1 MRIAWGRRMVCLLAQ
16 IIVLHGF
23 IAQSGTAE
31 AFKLYTSPKLGFGG
45 HGMRINSFQSRQLRN
60 VHLSVP
66 KRGLSK
72 AYAFNP
78 VKSFFDTLLSVP
90 KLIFG
95 QRKQAR
101 EDIRT
106 ADLQDFELDREKQ
119 WRREEQEELENWHYW
134 TSEQR
139 RLHEEKEAK
148 QVGTQPHHLQIVK
161 LPNHQYLLLW
171 FFVQKLQWPEVVER
185 CVIEPLRRER
195 QQHSEPSVTLPSAA
209 PTLST
214 GEVENQTSGSSNIGY
229 IIQGTCAKDIV
240 TKQEGIS
247 LPKSQGKS
255 SPFPWSSE
263 EVLFTF
269 ETDIVLL
276 LE

>member
-1 MRIAWGRRMVCLLAQ
+1 MRIVWGRRMVCLLAR

-60 VHLSVP
+60 VHLSIP

-95 QRKQAR
+95 QRKQPR

-148 QVGTQPHHLQIVK
+148 QVGTQPHHLQVVN
-161 LPNHQYLLLW
+161 LPNH
-171 FFVQKLQWPEVVER
+171 P
-185 CVIEPLRRER
+185 
-195 QQHSEPSVTLPSAA
+195 
-209 PTLST
+209 
-214 GEVENQTSGSSNIGY
+214 N
-229 IIQGTCAKDIV
+229 
-240 TKQEGIS
+240 
-247 LPKSQGKS
+247 
-255 SPFPWSSE
+255 
-263 EVLFTF
+263 
-269 ETDIVLL
+269 
-276 LE
+276 